1 MWDNVGN
8 YASHMDRTFLDSFGG
23 DYRPF
28 EIHLAGSSSRDLVRT
43 HKRPFL
49 GLSDLHLGNQKVTL
63 KLVHCLWT
71 PLFQENI
78 AVRVATRTPDRI
90 DGIDSDRRDRRYRK
104 QTGKV
109 IYFMEGRIQ
118 MVATNKEMIHSDLCM
133 IIVMISYYD
142 VLCQLL
148 FYEYLWIIC

>member
-1 MWDNVGN
+1 M
-8 YASHMDRTFLDSFGG
+8 
-23 DYRPF
+23 
-28 EIHLAGSSSRDLVRT
+28 
-43 HKRPFL
+43 
-49 GLSDLHLGNQKVTL
+49 
-63 KLVHCLWT
+63 
-71 PLFQENI
+71 
-78 AVRVATRTPDRI
+78 ATRTPDRI

-109 IYFMEGRIQ
+109 IYFMEERIQ

-142 VLCQLL
+142 VLCQLM